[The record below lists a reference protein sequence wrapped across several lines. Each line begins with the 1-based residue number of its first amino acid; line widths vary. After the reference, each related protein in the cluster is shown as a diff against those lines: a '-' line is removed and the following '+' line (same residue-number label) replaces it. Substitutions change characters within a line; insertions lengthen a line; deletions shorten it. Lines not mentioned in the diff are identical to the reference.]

1 MAKKNNGKKRESG
14 ALTRQQRIVVLV
26 LIILII
32 AVVVIGGILLAV
44 KGVVGSSSTSFTPP
58 EEEENAVEGVPEVDE
73 DLGWSEITVDDGY
86 IVSVCGVVNE
96 EDGSAE
102 VWFYSDEE
110 NEVWVKLR
118 IQDEDGNTIGESGLL
133 MPGEYVQYVELDTV
147 PEEDETVYLEVMG
160 YEPDTYYSAG
170 SVTLETTL
178 YADDD

>member
-1 MAKKNNGKKRESG
+1 MAKKKNRQESSS
-14 ALTRQQRIVVLV
+14 LTRQQRIVVLV

-32 AVVVIGGILLAV
+32 AVL
-44 KGVVGSSSTSFTPP
+44 VVGIIVYAVTGTAGSSTSFTPP

-73 DLGWSEITVDDGY
+73 DLGWSEITIDDGY
-86 IVSVCGVVNE
+86 VVSICGVVNE

-102 VWFYSDEE
+102 VWFYSDDE

-178 YADDD
+178 YADGG

>member
-1 MAKKNNGKKRESG
+1 MAKKKNRQESSS
-14 ALTRQQRIVVLV
+14 LTRQQRIVVLV

-32 AVVVIGGILLAV
+32 AVL
-44 KGVVGSSSTSFTPP
+44 VVGIIVYAVTGTAGSSTSFTPP

-73 DLGWSEITVDDGY
+73 DLGWSEITIDDGY

-118 IQDEDGNTIGESGLL
+118 IQDEDGNILGESGLL

-170 SVTLETTL
+170 SITLETTL
-178 YADDD
+178 YADGG

>member
-1 MAKKNNGKKRESG
+1 MAKKKNRQESSS
-14 ALTRQQRIVVLV
+14 LTRQQRIVVLV

-32 AVVVIGGILLAV
+32 VVL
-44 KGVVGSSSTSFTPP
+44 VVGIIVYAVTRTAGSSTSFTPP

-73 DLGWSEITVDDGY
+73 DLGWSEITIDDGY
-86 IVSVCGVVNE
+86 VVSICGVVNE

-102 VWFYSDEE
+102 VWFYSDDE

-133 MPGEYVQYVELDTV
+133 MPGEYVQYVELDIV

-178 YADDD
+178 YADGG